1 MTFLLLGV
9 LVVTSAAGELL
20 VTHGMKQA
28 GEISDFRPRAVLGGI
43 WRALRGGWLV
53 LGIVAMAISF
63 FSLLAVL
70 SVADA
75 SFVIP
80 ATAVT
85 YVLNTLG
92 AGVFLKERVSG
103 TRWAGAA
110 LVAAG
115 VALVSL

>member
-1 MTFLLLGV
+1 MTFVLLAIVV
-9 LVVTSAAGELL
+9 LTSAAGELM
-20 VTHGMKQA
+20 VTHGMKRA
-28 GEISDFRPRAVLGGI
+28 GEIADFRPRALAVSL
-43 WRALRGGWLV
+43 WRALAGGWLPAGV
-53 LGIVAMAISF
+53 LALAISF

-70 SVADA
+70 SMADA

-92 AGVFLKERVSG
+92 AGVLLKERVTG